1 MKGGGSVTINN
12 ALAALKLPVTHPPYK
27 GEANEYITYQ
37 HITQS
42 TTLYAEGIE
51 AETSVLY
58 SVDLYTDTP
67 PFAERIQE
75 IKRLLAAADWSC
87 VVDAEMYETETG
99 MYHIAMSA
107 QHVGGIYG

>member
-1 MKGGGSVTINN
+1 MTIDN

-37 HITQS
+37 LITQS

-58 SVDLYTDTP
+58 AVDYYTKNVP
-67 PFAERIQE
+67 YEKKMLE
-75 IKRLLAAADWSC
+75 IKRLLQAAGWTC
-87 VVDAEMYETETG
+87 TVNAEDYEPDTG
-99 MYHIAMSA
+99 LYHIPMTAT
-107 QHVGGIYG
+107 HIGGIYG